1 MAEPNP
7 QPDQE
12 EAPPQPVKV
21 KGGGVMGPIVA
32 AIIIV
37 AGIAGIMKI
46 MVLPV
51 LEDKKTSVS
60 PELSG
65 DGVDGKQANDK
76 GSQDS
81 TTTTRLTPFD
91 LERSIT
97 FDLGEPILV
106 NIEGESGKVLSAKVG
121 YMLKTGALSTEDEP
135 VLKEAVDKFNPL
147 LRDAVRSYLT
157 SIDEDDLKLVEL
169 HKQQLQRRMNGQ
181 FDTIR
186 SGGNE
191 KIKELINANPV
202 ERVLLPSFT
211 AQ

>member
-7 QPDQE
+7 QPAQE
-12 EAPPQPVKV
+12 EATPQPVKV

-76 GSQDS
+76 GSQENS
-81 TTTTRLTPFD
+81 TI
-91 LERSIT
+91 ERSIT

-106 NIEGESGKVLSAKVG
+106 NIEGNSGKVLSAKVG
-121 YMLKTGALSTEDEP
+121 YLLKTGNLEDDQ
-135 VLKEAVDKFNPL
+135 VKLLKAAVEEFKPL
-147 LRDAVRSYLT
+147 LRDGVRGYLT
-157 SIDEDDLKLVEL
+157 SIQEDELELVTV
-169 HKQQLQRRMNGQ
+169 HKEQLRRRMNDE

-186 SGGNE
+186 NRSRE
-191 KIKELINANPV
+191 PKIKEFINSNPV

>member
-7 QPDQE
+7 QPAQE
-12 EAPPQPVKV
+12 EAPPQPVEV

-51 LEDKKTSVS
+51 LENKKTSVS

-65 DGVDGKQANDK
+65 DGVDGKLANDK
-76 GSQDS
+76 GSQESS
-81 TTTTRLTPFD
+81 TI
-91 LERSIT
+91 ERSIT

-106 NIEGESGKVLSAKVG
+106 NIEGNSGKVLSAKVG
-121 YMLKTGALSTEDEP
+121 YLLKTGD
-135 VLKEAVDKFNPL
+135 LKEEEVTLLKTAVEEFKPL
-147 LRDAVRSYLT
+147 LRDGVRGYLT
-157 SIDEDDLKLVEL
+157 SIQEDELELVTV
-169 HKQQLQRRMNGQ
+169 HKEQLRRRMNDE

-186 SGGNE
+186 NRSRE
-191 KIKELINANPV
+191 PKIKEFINSNPV

>member
-7 QPDQE
+7 QPVQE
-12 EAPPQPVKV
+12 EATPQPVQV

-37 AGIAGIMKI
+37 AGIAGIMKM
-46 MVLPV
+46 MVLPE
-51 LEDKKTSVS
+51 LKKTGTSVS
-60 PELSG
+60 GELSG
-65 DGVDGKQANDK
+65 DGVEGKQEKDK

-81 TTTTRLTPFD
+81 TTTTRLTP
-91 LERSIT
+91 

-121 YMLKTGALSTEDEP
+121 YMLKTGALSEEDEP
-135 VLKEAVDKFNPL
+135 VLKAAVDKFNPL

-186 SGGNE
+186 SGGDE

>member
-65 DGVDGKQANDK
+65 DGADGKQANDK
-76 GSQDS
+76 GSQESS
-81 TTTTRLTPFD
+81 TI
-91 LERSIT
+91 ERSIT

-106 NIEGESGKVLSAKVG
+106 NIEGNSGKVLSAKVG
-121 YMLKTGALSTEDEP
+121 YLLKTGD
-135 VLKEAVDKFNPL
+135 LKEDDVKLLKTAVEEFKPL
-147 LRDAVRSYLT
+147 LRDGVRGYLT

-186 SGGNE
+186 SGGDE

>member
-7 QPDQE
+7 QPAQE
-12 EAPPQPVKV
+12 EATPQQPVKV

-51 LEDKKTSVS
+51 LEKKGTYLNEGV
-60 PELSG
+60 SG
-65 DGVDGKQANDK
+65 DGAAGKQDK
-76 GSQDS
+76 DESSQAS
-81 TTTTRLTPFD
+81 KTNTRLWP
-91 LERSIT
+91 

-106 NIEGESGKVLSAKVG
+106 NIEGEGGKVLSAKVG
-121 YMLKTGALSTEDEP
+121 YMLKTTGEMEDEDTK
-135 VLKEAVDKFNPL
+135 LLENAVGKFQPL
-147 LRDAVRSYLT
+147 LRDGVREYLT
-157 SIDEDDLKLVEL
+157 TIQEDDLERVLIHKEQLKRKLNA
-169 HKQQLQRRMNGQ
+169 RFN
-181 FDTIR
+181 DTIR
-186 SGGNE
+186 YSGEE
-191 KIKELINANPV
+191 KIDKLINANPV

>member
-7 QPDQE
+7 QPAQE

-21 KGGGVMGPIVA
+21 KGEGVMGPIVA

-51 LEDKKTSVS
+51 LENKKTSVS

-65 DGVDGKQANDK
+65 DGVDGMQANDK
-76 GSQDS
+76 GSQESS
-81 TTTTRLTPFD
+81 TI
-91 LERSIT
+91 ERSIT

-106 NIEGESGKVLSAKVG
+106 NIEGNSGKVLSAKVG
-121 YMLKTGALSTEDEP
+121 YLLKTGDLKEDE
-135 VLKEAVDKFNPL
+135 VTLLKTAVEEFKPL
-147 LRDAVRSYLT
+147 LRDGVRGYLT
-157 SIDEDDLKLVEL
+157 SIQEDELELVTV
-169 HKQQLQRRMNGQ
+169 HKEQLRRRMNDE

-186 SGGNE
+186 NRSRE
-191 KIKELINANPV
+191 PKIKEFINSNPV

>member
-7 QPDQE
+7 QPVQE
-12 EAPPQPVKV
+12 EATPQPVQV

-37 AGIAGIMKI
+37 AGIAGIMKM
-46 MVLPV
+46 MVLPE
-51 LEDKKTSVS
+51 LKKTGTSVS
-60 PELSG
+60 GELSG
-65 DGVDGKQANDK
+65 DGVEGKQDKDK

-81 TTTTRLTPFD
+81 TTTTRLTP
-91 LERSIT
+91 

-121 YMLKTGALSTEDEP
+121 YMLKTGKLSDEDEP
-135 VLKEAVDKFNPL
+135 VLKAAVDKFNPL

-186 SGGNE
+186 SGGGE
-191 KIKELINANPV
+191 DIQKLINANPV

>member
-7 QPDQE
+7 QPVQE
-12 EAPPQPVKV
+12 EAPPQPVQV

-37 AGIAGIMKI
+37 AGIAGIMKM
-46 MVLPV
+46 MVLPE
-51 LEDKKTSVS
+51 LKKTGTSVS
-60 PELSG
+60 GELSG
-65 DGVDGKQANDK
+65 DGVEGKQDKDK

-81 TTTTRLTPFD
+81 TTTTRLTP
-91 LERSIT
+91 

-121 YMLKTGALSTEDEP
+121 YMLKTGKLSKEDEP
-135 VLKEAVDKFNPL
+135 VLKAAVDKFNPL

-186 SGGNE
+186 SGGGE
-191 KIKELINANPV
+191 DIQKLINANPV

>member
-7 QPDQE
+7 QPDQK
-12 EAPPQPVKV
+12 EATPQPVKV

-65 DGVDGKQANDK
+65 DGADGRQANDK
-76 GSQDS
+76 GSQESS
-81 TTTTRLTPFD
+81 TI
-91 LERSIT
+91 ERSIT

-106 NIEGESGKVLSAKVG
+106 NIEGNSGKVLSAKVG
-121 YMLKTGALSTEDEP
+121 YLLKTGD
-135 VLKEAVDKFNPL
+135 LKEDQVKLLKAAVEEFKPL
-147 LRDAVRSYLT
+147 LRDGVRGYLT
-157 SIDEDDLKLVEL
+157 SIQEDELELVTV
-169 HKQQLQRRMNGQ
+169 HKEQLRRRMNDE

-186 SGGNE
+186 NRSRE
-191 KIKELINANPV
+191 PKIKEFINSNPV

>member
-7 QPDQE
+7 QPAQE
-12 EAPPQPVKV
+12 EATPQPVKV

-76 GSQDS
+76 GSQESS
-81 TTTTRLTPFD
+81 TI
-91 LERSIT
+91 ERSIT

-106 NIEGESGKVLSAKVG
+106 NIEGNSGKVLSAKVG
-121 YMLKTGALSTEDEP
+121 YLLKTGD
-135 VLKEAVDKFNPL
+135 LKEEDVKLLKTAVEEFKPL
-147 LRDAVRSYLT
+147 LRDGVRGYLT
-157 SIDEDDLKLVEL
+157 SIQEDELELVTV
-169 HKQQLQRRMNGQ
+169 HKEQLRRRMNDE

-186 SGGNE
+186 NRSRE
-191 KIKELINANPV
+191 PKIKEFINSNPV

>member
-65 DGVDGKQANDK
+65 DGADGKQANDK
-76 GSQDS
+76 GGQESS
-81 TTTTRLTPFD
+81 TI
-91 LERSIT
+91 ERSIT

-106 NIEGESGKVLSAKVG
+106 NIEGNSGKVLSAKVG
-121 YMLKTGALSTEDEP
+121 YLLKTGDLEEED
-135 VLKEAVDKFNPL
+135 VKLLKTAVEEFKPL
-147 LRDAVRSYLT
+147 LRDGVRGYLT
-157 SIDEDDLKLVEL
+157 SIQEDELEL
-169 HKQQLQRRMNGQ
+169 GTVHKEQLRRRMNDE

-186 SGGNE
+186 NRSRE
-191 KIKELINANPV
+191 PKIKEFINSNPV

>member
-7 QPDQE
+7 QPAQE

-51 LEDKKTSVS
+51 LENKKTSVS

-65 DGVDGKQANDK
+65 DGVDGMQANDK
-76 GSQDS
+76 GSQESS
-81 TTTTRLTPFD
+81 TI
-91 LERSIT
+91 ERSIT

-106 NIEGESGKVLSAKVG
+106 NIEGNSGKVLSAKVG
-121 YMLKTGALSTEDEP
+121 YLLKTGDLKEDE
-135 VLKEAVDKFNPL
+135 VTLLKTAVEEFKPL
-147 LRDAVRSYLT
+147 LRDGVRGYLT
-157 SIDEDDLKLVEL
+157 SIQEDELELVTV
-169 HKQQLQRRMNGQ
+169 HKEQLRRRMNDE

-186 SGGNE
+186 NRSRE
-191 KIKELINANPV
+191 PKIKEFINSNPV

>member
-7 QPDQE
+7 QPAQE

-37 AGIAGIMKI
+37 AGIAVIMKI

-76 GSQDS
+76 GSQENS
-81 TTTTRLTPFD
+81 TI
-91 LERSIT
+91 ERSIT

-106 NIEGESGKVLSAKVG
+106 NIEGNSGKVLSAKVG
-121 YMLKTGALSTEDEP
+121 YLLKTGDLKEDE
-135 VLKEAVDKFNPL
+135 VTLLKTAVEEFKPL
-147 LRDAVRSYLT
+147 LRDGVRGYLT
-157 SIDEDDLKLVEL
+157 SIQEDELELVTV
-169 HKQQLQRRMNGQ
+169 HKEQLRRRMNDE

-186 SGGNE
+186 NRSRE
-191 KIKELINANPV
+191 PKIKEFINSNPV

>member
-12 EAPPQPVKV
+12 EATPQPVKV

-76 GSQDS
+76 GSQESS
-81 TTTTRLTPFD
+81 TI
-91 LERSIT
+91 ERSIT

-106 NIEGESGKVLSAKVG
+106 NIEGNSGKVLSAKVG
-121 YMLKTGALSTEDEP
+121 YLLKTGHLEDDQ
-135 VLKEAVDKFNPL
+135 VKLLKTAVEEFKPL
-147 LRDAVRSYLT
+147 LRDGVRGYLT
-157 SIDEDDLKLVEL
+157 SIQEDELELVTV
-169 HKQQLQRRMNGQ
+169 HKEQLRRRMNDE

-186 SGGNE
+186 NRSRE
-191 KIKELINANPV
+191 PKIKEFIKSNPV

>member
-7 QPDQE
+7 QPAQE

-76 GSQDS
+76 ASQESS
-81 TTTTRLTPFD
+81 TI
-91 LERSIT
+91 ERSIT

-106 NIEGESGKVLSAKVG
+106 NIEGNSGKVLSAKVG
-121 YMLKTGALSTEDEP
+121 YLLKTGNLEDDQ
-135 VLKEAVDKFNPL
+135 VKLLKAAVEEFKPL
-147 LRDAVRSYLT
+147 LRDGVRGYLT
-157 SIDEDDLKLVEL
+157 SIQEDELELVTV
-169 HKQQLQRRMNGQ
+169 HKEQLRRRMNDE

-186 SGGNE
+186 NRSRE
-191 KIKELINANPV
+191 PKIKEFINSNPV

>member
-7 QPDQE
+7 QPAQE

-51 LEDKKTSVS
+51 LENKKTSVS

-76 GSQDS
+76 GSQESS
-81 TTTTRLTPFD
+81 TI
-91 LERSIT
+91 ERSIT

-106 NIEGESGKVLSAKVG
+106 NIEGNSGKVLSAKVG
-121 YMLKTGALSTEDEP
+121 YLLKTGNLEDDQ
-135 VLKEAVDKFNPL
+135 VKLLKAAVEEFKPL
-147 LRDAVRSYLT
+147 LRDGVRGYLT
-157 SIDEDDLKLVEL
+157 SIQEDELELVTV
-169 HKQQLQRRMNGQ
+169 HKEQLRRRMNDE

-186 SGGNE
+186 NRSRE
-191 KIKELINANPV
+191 PKIKEFINSNPV

>member
-76 GSQDS
+76 DSQESS
-81 TTTTRLTPFD
+81 TI
-91 LERSIT
+91 ERSIT

-106 NIEGESGKVLSAKVG
+106 NIEGNSGKVLSAKVG
-121 YMLKTGALSTEDEP
+121 YLLKTGD
-135 VLKEAVDKFNPL
+135 LKEDDVKLLKTAVEEFKPL
-147 LRDAVRSYLT
+147 LRDGVRGYLT
-157 SIDEDDLKLVEL
+157 SIQEDELELVTV
-169 HKQQLQRRMNGQ
+169 HKEQLRRRMNDE

-186 SGGNE
+186 NRSRE
-191 KIKELINANPV
+191 PKIKEFINSNPV

>member
-12 EAPPQPVKV
+12 EATPQPVKV

-37 AGIAGIMKI
+37 AGIAGIMKM

-51 LEDKKTSVS
+51 LENKKTSVS

-76 GSQDS
+76 GSQESS
-81 TTTTRLTPFD
+81 TI
-91 LERSIT
+91 ERSIT

-106 NIEGESGKVLSAKVG
+106 NIEGNSGKVLSAKVG
-121 YMLKTGALSTEDEP
+121 YLLKTGNLEDDQ
-135 VLKEAVDKFNPL
+135 VKLLKAAVEEFKPL
-147 LRDAVRSYLT
+147 LRDGVRGYLT
-157 SIDEDDLKLVEL
+157 SIQEDELELVTV
-169 HKQQLQRRMNGQ
+169 HKEQLRRRMNDE

-186 SGGNE
+186 NRSRE
-191 KIKELINANPV
+191 PKIKEFINSNPV

>member
-65 DGVDGKQANDK
+65 DGADGKQANDK
-76 GSQDS
+76 GSQESS
-81 TTTTRLTPFD
+81 TI
-91 LERSIT
+91 ERSIT

-106 NIEGESGKVLSAKVG
+106 NIEGNSGKVLSAKVG
-121 YMLKTGALSTEDEP
+121 YLLKTGDLEEED
-135 VLKEAVDKFNPL
+135 VKSLKTAVEEFKPL
-147 LRDAVRSYLT
+147 LRDGVRGYLT
-157 SIDEDDLKLVEL
+157 SIQEDELELVTV
-169 HKQQLQRRMNGQ
+169 HKEQLRRRMNDE

-186 SGGNE
+186 NRSRE
-191 KIKELINANPV
+191 PKIKEFINSNPV

>member
-1 MAEPNP
+1 MAERNP
-7 QPDQE
+7 QQPVQE
-12 EAPPQPVKV
+12 EATPQPVQV

-37 AGIAGIMKI
+37 AGIAGIMKM
-46 MVLPV
+46 MVLPE
-51 LEDKKTSVS
+51 LNKKGAAISG
-60 PELSG
+60 ELSG
-65 DGVDGKQANDK
+65 DGVDGKQEKDK

-81 TTTTRLTPFD
+81 TTATKLVP
-91 LERSIT
+91 

-106 NIEGESGKVLSAKVG
+106 NIQGESGKVLSAKVG
-121 YMLKTGALSTEDEP
+121 FILKTHCVDDTQDETL
-135 VLKEAVDKFNPL
+135 LKGAVDKFKPL

-157 SIDEDDLKLVEL
+157 SIDEDDLKLVDV
-169 HKQQLQRRMNGQ
+169 HKLQLARRMDEQ

-186 SGGNE
+186 TSGE
-191 KIKELINANPV
+191 KEIERLIKAKPV

>member
-32 AIIIV
+32 SIIIV

-65 DGVDGKQANDK
+65 DGADGKQANDK
-76 GSQDS
+76 GGQESS
-81 TTTTRLTPFD
+81 TI
-91 LERSIT
+91 ERSIT

-106 NIEGESGKVLSAKVG
+106 NIEGNSGKVLSAKVG
-121 YMLKTGALSTEDEP
+121 YLLKTGD
-135 VLKEAVDKFNPL
+135 LKEDDVKLLKTAVEEFKPL
-147 LRDAVRSYLT
+147 LRDGVRGYLT
-157 SIDEDDLKLVEL
+157 SIQEDELELVTV
-169 HKQQLQRRMNGQ
+169 HKEQLRRRMNDE

-186 SGGNE
+186 NRSRE
-191 KIKELINANPV
+191 PKIKEFINSNPV
-202 ERVLLPSFT
+202 DRVLLPSFT

>member
-7 QPDQE
+7 QPAQE
-12 EAPPQPVKV
+12 EATPQQPVKV

-37 AGIAGIMKI
+37 AGIAVIMKI

-51 LEDKKTSVS
+51 LEKKGTYLNEGVG
-60 PELSG
+60 G
-65 DGVDGKQANDK
+65 DGGVGKQDK
-76 GSQDS
+76 DESSQAS
-81 TTTTRLTPFD
+81 KTNTRLWP
-91 LERSIT
+91 

-106 NIEGESGKVLSAKVG
+106 NIEGQGGKVLSAKVG
-121 YMLKTGALSTEDEP
+121 YMLKTIVEMGDEETKLLED
-135 VLKEAVDKFNPL
+135 AVGKFKPL
-147 LRDAVRSYLT
+147 LRDGVRGYLT
-157 SIDEDDLKLVEL
+157 SIQEDELELVTV
-169 HKQQLQRRMNGQ
+169 HKEQLRRRMNDE

-186 SGGNE
+186 NRSRE
-191 KIKELINANPV
+191 PKIKEFINSNPV

>member
-65 DGVDGKQANDK
+65 DGVDGKKANDK
-76 GSQDS
+76 GSQESS
-81 TTTTRLTPFD
+81 TI
-91 LERSIT
+91 ERSIT

-106 NIEGESGKVLSAKVG
+106 NIEGNSGKVLSAKVG
-121 YMLKTGALSTEDEP
+121 YLLKTGNLEDDQ
-135 VLKEAVDKFNPL
+135 VKLLKAAVEEFKPL
-147 LRDAVRSYLT
+147 LRDGVRGYLT
-157 SIDEDDLKLVEL
+157 SIQEDELELVTV
-169 HKQQLQRRMNGQ
+169 HKEQLRRRMNDE

-186 SGGNE
+186 NRSRE
-191 KIKELINANPV
+191 PKIKEFINSNPV

>member
-7 QPDQE
+7 QPVQE
-12 EAPPQPVKV
+12 EATPQPVQV

-37 AGIAGIMKI
+37 AGIAGIMKM
-46 MVLPV
+46 MVLPE
-51 LEDKKTSVS
+51 LKKTGTSVS
-60 PELSG
+60 GELSG
-65 DGVDGKQANDK
+65 DGVEGKQEKDK

-81 TTTTRLTPFD
+81 TTTTRLTP
-91 LERSIT
+91 

-121 YMLKTGALSTEDEP
+121 YMLKTGKLSDEDEP
-135 VLKEAVDKFNPL
+135 VLKAAVDKFNPL

-186 SGGNE
+186 SGGGE
-191 KIKELINANPV
+191 DIQKLINANPV

>member
-7 QPDQE
+7 QPVQE
-12 EAPPQPVKV
+12 EATPQPVQV

-37 AGIAGIMKI
+37 AGIAGIMKM
-46 MVLPV
+46 MVLPE
-51 LEDKKTSVS
+51 LKKTGTSVS
-60 PELSG
+60 GELSG
-65 DGVDGKQANDK
+65 DGVEGKQEKDK

-81 TTTTRLTPFD
+81 TTTTRLTP
-91 LERSIT
+91 

-121 YMLKTGALSTEDEP
+121 YMLKTGKLSDEDEP
-135 VLKEAVDKFNPL
+135 VLKAAVDKFNPL

-186 SGGNE
+186 SGGGE
-191 KIKELINANPV
+191 DIQKLINSNPV

>member
-12 EAPPQPVKV
+12 EATPQPVKV

-91 LERSIT
+91 L
-97 FDLGEPILV
+97 GEPILV

-121 YMLKTGALSTEDEP
+121 YMLKTGDLSEDDEP

-186 SGGNE
+186 SGGDE

>member
-12 EAPPQPVKV
+12 EATPQPVKV

-65 DGVDGKQANDK
+65 EGVDGKQANDK
-76 GSQDS
+76 GSQESS
-81 TTTTRLTPFD
+81 TI
-91 LERSIT
+91 ERSIT

-106 NIEGESGKVLSAKVG
+106 NIEGNSGKVLSAKVG
-121 YMLKTGALSTEDEP
+121 YLLKTGHLEDDQ
-135 VLKEAVDKFNPL
+135 VKLLKAAVEEFKPL
-147 LRDAVRSYLT
+147 LRDGVRGYLT
-157 SIDEDDLKLVEL
+157 SIQEDELELVTV
-169 HKQQLQRRMNGQ
+169 HKEQLRRRMNDE

-186 SGGNE
+186 NRSRE
-191 KIKELINANPV
+191 PKIKEFINSNPV

>member
-76 GSQDS
+76 GSQESS
-81 TTTTRLTPFD
+81 TI
-91 LERSIT
+91 ERSIT

-106 NIEGESGKVLSAKVG
+106 NIEGNSGKVLSAKVG
-121 YMLKTGALSTEDEP
+121 YLLKTGD
-135 VLKEAVDKFNPL
+135 LKEEDVKLLKTAVEEFKPL
-147 LRDAVRSYLT
+147 LRDGVRGYLT
-157 SIDEDDLKLVEL
+157 SIQEDELELVTV
-169 HKQQLQRRMNGQ
+169 HKEQLRRRMNDE

-186 SGGNE
+186 NRSRE
-191 KIKELINANPV
+191 PKIKEFINSNPV